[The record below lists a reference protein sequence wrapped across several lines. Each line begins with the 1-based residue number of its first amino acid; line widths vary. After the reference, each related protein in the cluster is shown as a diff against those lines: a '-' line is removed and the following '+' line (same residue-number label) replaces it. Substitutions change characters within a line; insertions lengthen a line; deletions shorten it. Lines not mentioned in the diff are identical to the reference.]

1 MLIFVDMIGVE
12 AQLWLRHCLE
22 GGVLEDPA
30 VDYLAEKVDGMDAA
44 ALMEAMG
51 LIRKRLAEIEVLE
64 GTDEGEKILV
74 TRDYRILLPER
85 FNTEIRMRPLVKTV
99 FLLFLRHPEGIR
111 FGDLPAYRNEMM
123 DLYRGITR
131 RAGGPEIEA
140 LEGTDDGE
148 RILVTRD
155 YRILLPDRFGMEI
168 RLRPLVKTVF
178 LLFLRHPEGI
188 RFGNLRDYRQ
198 ELMDLYQGIT
208 RRGDLRQIAESV
220 DRLVDPKDNSIHEKA
235 ANLSAA
241 LSRYFKPQ
249 ELPAYVLTGKAGAPK
264 RIRLDRSR
272 VEWE

>member
-1 MLIFVDMIGVE
+1 MRIFVGMIGWE

-30 VDYLAEKVDGMDAA
+30 VDYLAERVDRMDAA
-44 ALMEAMG
+44 ALLEAMS
-51 LIRKRLAEIEVLE
+51 LIRNRLA
-64 GTDEGEKILV
+64 
-74 TRDYRILLPER
+74 
-85 FNTEIRMRPLVKTV
+85 
-99 FLLFLRHPEGIR
+99 
-111 FGDLPAYRNEMM
+111 
-123 DLYRGITR
+123 
-131 RAGGPEIEA
+131 EIEA

-148 RILVTRD
+148 RILVTKD